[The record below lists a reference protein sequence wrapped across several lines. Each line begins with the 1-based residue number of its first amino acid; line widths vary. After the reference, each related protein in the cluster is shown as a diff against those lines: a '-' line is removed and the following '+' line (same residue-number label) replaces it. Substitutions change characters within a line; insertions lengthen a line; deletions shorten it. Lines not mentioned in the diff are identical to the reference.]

1 MSEIEKLIADTI
13 KEAMPKMSDFDKGY
27 LLGKVEQIA
36 ADHPA
41 AKEQP
46 DQNTDSEKINQE

>member
-1 MSEIEKLIADTI
+1 MSDKEKQIADAI

-41 AKEQP
+41 KSAEQ
-46 DQNTDSEKINQE
+46 DEAQKAE